1 MLREVCGSFEE
12 KKYLMHDKL
21 CEQGAPAQM
30 LCVLLRGEARL
41 ERRVSVTDERVK
53 RAGASGLL
61 HGGGTL
67 TGAGGGLGTI
77 GGGGGG
83 GGGMSATAALGGGG
97 SGAAPSRRGS
107 RASRSSETIG
117 GGGGS
122 GGCSGGGSGG
132 GGSELD
138 AAHETLQLGRAGV
151 GTVVGPYVV
160 EHVGATQADQGAI
173 VWRETVTFEA
183 VSVVLSLFKTDLCF
197 RLSAATREVLKVAM
211 LREYDCYESVTGLW
225 PVVRPHLTLD
235 QV

>member
-1 MLREVCGSFEE
+1 
-12 KKYLMHDKL
+12 
-21 CEQGAPAQM
+21 
-30 LCVLLRGEARL
+30 
-41 ERRVSVTDERVK
+41 
-53 RAGASGLL
+53 
-61 HGGGTL
+61 
-67 TGAGGGLGTI
+67 
-77 GGGGGG
+77 
-83 GGGMSATAALGGGG
+83 MSATAALGGGG

-117 GGGGS
+117 
-122 GGCSGGGSGG
+122 GG

-197 RLSAATREVLKVAM
+197 RLSAATREALKVAM